1 MLQNHMRGNNFLLH
15 FSILAIILLLHTMQ
29 RHIRDFRSFFL
40 YLSLVACLAFGQKKN
55 PNQFGSISIPVK
67 GGAADS
73 PSYTMLSP
81 SLQGRIV
88 FRGQTKFTSGN
99 TLHFHLV
106 PDLLDP
112 SNTDKAPFK
121 DNQFIVSRKA
131 RLLAHLSSD
140 ANKSL
145 DRIEVL
151 DGGFGYSY
159 PPVISI
165 GLPGGSA
172 RGIDFEPAS
181 AVASINASGII
192 SSVSLTNPGMGFD
205 FPPDVTV
212 QGGVHYLR
220 LIEEDSARNGKFYKI
235 SANTDR
241 SISLSNTFSE
251 DLSLV
256 FPANSMIEVFQ
267 AWTLGDLFGYDSV
280 KLQSGNSLTADIIYI
295 LKEPSMQHGDN
306 AYDYVGYFHDGTGWR
321 QVNGD
326 GSLADNV
333 FITPGR
339 ALVLARRNPNDLDL
353 VLSGNPLVESTL
365 LEIPSAGKK
374 LFVSNPF
381 GVDVMLSDLIDPS
394 YISDNPNNTFSWLAH
409 ENQEQADNIRILHNN
424 VWSTYW
430 HDGTNQGITRRA
442 WATAKAGSGVGA
454 SITQVDISMSSGLIN
469 NLTNDNN
476 EIIVTSPNHGLADG
490 FVVHVYGAK
499 GRKTNQSKMQVDA
512 DNLEVLDGQGVVI
525 DSAANGYHKIVVVDD
540 DRFRLTDRL
549 GNSDF
554 INDGNAKWSTGNS
567 GIGYEGDTL
576 VAFVGGGGEGAT
588 GVAKVQGGKVIS
600 ITITQAGAGY
610 VEAPEILFSLG
621 GWRKL
626 GGGGTP
632 EKDVIIPSGS
642 GILLE
647 RNNPLG
653 VAVRIPLLSPFDYL
667 RE

>member
-1 MLQNHMRGNNFLLH
+1 MLP
-15 FSILAIILLLHTMQ
+15 
-29 RHIRDFRSFFL
+29 FR
-40 YLSLVACLAFGQKKN
+40 AAF
-55 PNQFGSISIPVK
+55 
-67 GGAADS
+67 
-73 PSYTMLSP
+73 T
-81 SLQGRIV
+81 
-88 FRGQTKFTSGN
+88 
-99 TLHFHLV
+99 
-106 PDLLDP
+106 
-112 SNTDKAPFK
+112 
-121 DNQFIVSRKA
+121 
-131 RLLAHLSSD
+131 
-140 ANKSL
+140 
-145 DRIEVL
+145 
-151 DGGFGYSY
+151 
-159 PPVISI
+159 
-165 GLPGGSA
+165 
-172 RGIDFEPAS
+172 
-181 AVASINASGII
+181 
-192 SSVSLTNPGMGFD
+192 
-205 FPPDVTV
+205 
-212 QGGVHYLR
+212 LR
-220 LIEEDSARNGKFYKI
+220 LIEEGAARNGKFYKI

-241 SISLSNTFSE
+241 TISLSNTFYD
-251 DLSLV
+251 DLSQV
-256 FPANSMIEVFQ
+256 FLPNSMIEIFQ

-280 KLQSGNSLTADIIYI
+280 KLQSGDSLSADIIYI
-295 LKEPSMQHGDN
+295 LKEPSMQSGDI

-321 QVNGD
+321 QVDGD

-339 ALVLARRNPNDLDL
+339 ALVLARRNPDDLDL

-365 LEIPSAGKK
+365 LEIPAAGKK

-381 GVDVMLSDLIDPS
+381 GVDVMLSDLIAPS
-394 YISDNPNNTFSWLAH
+394 YISEDPNDAYSWFAH
-409 ENQEQADNIRILHNN
+409 GNQEQADNISILRDN

-430 HDGTNQGITRRA
+430 HDGTNQGITQRA
-442 WATAKAGSGVGA
+442 WATAKPGSGVGA
-454 SITQVDISMSSGLIN
+454 SITPIDISMSSGLIN
-469 NLTNDNN
+469 DLTNDTN

-512 DNLEVLDGQGVVI
+512 DGLEVLDGQGVVI
-525 DSAANGYHKIVVVDD
+525 DSAANGYHKIDVLDD
-540 DRFRLTDRL
+540 NRFRLTDRL

-554 INDGNAKWSTGNS
+554 INDGKANWSTGN
-567 GIGYEGDTL
+567 GGVGYEGDTL

-588 GVAKVQGGKVIS
+588 GVAKVQDGKVVS